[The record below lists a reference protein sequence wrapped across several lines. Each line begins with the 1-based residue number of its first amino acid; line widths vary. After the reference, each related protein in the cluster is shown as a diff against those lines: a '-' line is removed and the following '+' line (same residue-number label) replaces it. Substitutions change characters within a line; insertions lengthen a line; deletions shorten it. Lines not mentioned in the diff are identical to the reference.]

1 MPSGQGFE
9 GPSPVPPV
17 RANGEDGVVAVC
29 QNAVERLERRV
40 PSAHV
45 SCLMRV
51 GETLRVI
58 ASSGPLRLIYE
69 MPRDRGG
76 ICWRAVETGQAQLI
90 EDVRLDADY
99 VAADENVRA
108 EVAVPVR
115 HGDEGT
121 LVLDAEFPGRPFSR
135 EEAEAVQAVAA
146 LLEEDVSRPARQPS

>member
-9 GPSPVPPV
+9 GPSPAPSVQ
-17 RANGEDGVVAVC
+17 ANGEDGVVAVC
-29 QNAVERLERRV
+29 RNAVERLARRV

-45 SCLMRV
+45 SCLVRV

-58 ASSGPLRLIYE
+58 ASSGQLRLIYE
-69 MPRDRGG
+69 VPRDRGG
-76 ICWRAVETGQAQLI
+76 VCWRAVETGQAQLV
-90 EDVRLDADY
+90 EDVRLDPDY
-99 VAADENVRA
+99 VAADESVRA

-115 HGDEGT
+115 HGEGT
-121 LVLDAEFPGRPFSR
+121 LVLDAEFPDRAFSR

>member
-9 GPSPVPPV
+9 DRSPVPSV

-29 QNAVERLERRV
+29 RNAVDRLARRI
-40 PSAHV
+40 PAAHV
-45 SCLMRV
+45 SCHMQV

-58 ASSGPLRLIYE
+58 ASSGRLRLIYE

-76 ICWRAVETGQAQLI
+76 VCWRAVETGRPQLV
-90 EDVRLDADY
+90 EDVRLDPDY
-99 VAADENVRA
+99 VAADESVRA

-115 HGDEGT
+115 YGDDGA
-121 LVLDAEFPGRPFSR
+121 LVLDAEFPDRPFSR

-146 LLEEDVSRPARQPS
+146 LLEEDVRRPARQPS